1 MLIEIIFIIDLLIN
15 SYMTSMNGETIAG
28 IALVFLSILFLY
40 AGTVN
45 SIWAIIIPAD
55 FLILAIGCA
64 FIILGV
70 VPSMKHKSAVRP

>member
-15 SYMTSMNGETIAG
+15 SYLTSMNGETITG

-45 SIWAIIIPAD
+45 NIWAIIIPAD

-64 FIILGV
+64 FIVLGV
-70 VPSMKHKSAVRP
+70 VTSMKHKSAVRP

>member
-1 MLIEIIFIIDLLIN
+1 
-15 SYMTSMNGETIAG
+15 MNGETITG

-45 SIWAIIIPAD
+45 NIWAIIIPAD

-64 FIILGV
+64 FIVLGV
-70 VPSMKHKSAVRP
+70 VTSMKHKSAVRP